1 MKKKIKVIELKVIE
15 LFAGVGGFRLGLE
28 GDKDGNSCTSGY
40 TEKLNS
46 VFKVVW
52 SNQYEPSTPSK
63 QWASDIYINQFGKE
77 NHSNDDLVEISKKP
91 AKLIKKELPDCD
103 LLVGGFP
110 CQDYSVANSLRTAKG
125 LLGKK
130 GVLWYAI
137 EGILEKLKR
146 KKPKYLILENVDR
159 LLKSPA
165 NQRGKD
171 FAVMLASLNNL
182 GYVVEWRVINAA
194 DFGFPQ
200 KRRRVFI
207 LAYLGKKNKNIFDYE
222 FEASEKKKEVFS
234 ISNNLK
240 EITKNFGKGDKVSK
254 FLNSGVSIEGN
265 IVTKSLVY
273 PTPKKVKLLKNILVP
288 ESKVEEEFWIGKND
302 EDAWREGKKGG
313 KKARISYRDGK
324 PYPYEF
330 SEGSMKFPDDLNSPS
345 RTIITSEGGK
355 YPSRF
360 KHIVDPKKNKK
371 YRRLTPLELER
382 LNMFP
387 DNHTKFE
394 GITNS
399 KRAFLMGNAL
409 VVGVVEKIG
418 LCIMKYDEIKK
429 KVTF

>member
-1 MKKKIKVIELKVIE
+1 MKKLKVIE

-28 GDKDGNSCTSGY
+28 GDKDGNSCSSDY
-40 TEKLNS
+40 KKKLNS
-46 VFKVVW
+46 AFKVVW
-52 SNQYEPSTPSK
+52 SNQYEPSTK
-63 QWASDIYINQFGKE
+63 VQWASDIYINQFGSK
-77 NHSNDDLVEISKKP
+77 NHSNEDIADIADKNKVVKD
-91 AKLIKKELPDCD
+91 LPDHD
-103 LLVGGFP
+103 VLVGGFP

-130 GVLWYAI
+130 GVLWWAI
-137 EGILEKLKR
+137 EGILEKLGR

-159 LLKSPA
+159 LLKSPV

-171 FAVMLASLNNL
+171 FAIMLASLNNL

-207 LAYLGKKNKNIFDYE
+207 LAYLGKKNKNILDYE
-222 FEASEKKKEVFS
+222 FKESEVKKENTFK
-234 ISNNLK
+234 ISDNLK
-240 EITKNFGKGDKVSK
+240 ELTKSFGKGDKVSK

-288 ESKVEEEFWIGKND
+288 EAKVEEEFWIKKENL
-302 EDAWREGKKGG
+302 AKWKKGKDR
-313 KKARISYRDGK
+313 KKLKRVSMRDGVAFK
-324 PYPYEF
+324 YKF
-330 SEGSMKFPDDLNSPS
+330 SEGRMKFPDDLNSPA
-345 RTIITSEGGK
+345 RTIITSEGGNS
-355 YPSRF
+355 PSRF
-360 KHIVDPKKNKK
+360 KHIVDPKKNQK
-371 YRRLTPLELER
+371 YRRLTPVELER

-387 DNHTKFE
+387 DNHTKFK

-418 LCIMKYDEIKK
+418 LCIIEYEKK
-429 KVTF
+429 GNLLK

>member
-1 MKKKIKVIELKVIE
+1 MKKLKVIE

-28 GDKDGNSCTSGY
+28 GDKDGNSCSSDY
-40 TEKLNS
+40 KKKLNS
-46 VFKVVW
+46 AFKVVW
-52 SNQYEPSTPSK
+52 SNQYEPSTK
-63 QWASDIYINQFGKE
+63 VQWASDIYINQFGSK
-77 NHSNDDLVEISKKP
+77 NHSNEDIADIADKNKVVKD
-91 AKLIKKELPDCD
+91 LPDHD
-103 LLVGGFP
+103 VLVGGFP

-130 GVLWYAI
+130 GVLWWAI
-137 EGILEKLKR
+137 EGILEKLGR

-159 LLKSPA
+159 LLKSPV

-171 FAVMLASLNNL
+171 FAIMLASLNNL

-207 LAYLGKKNKNIFDYE
+207 LAYLGKKNKNILDYE
-222 FEASEKKKEVFS
+222 FKESEVKKENTFK
-234 ISNNLK
+234 ISDNLK
-240 EITKNFGKGDKVSK
+240 ELTKSFGKGDKVSK

-288 ESKVEEEFWIGKND
+288 EAKVEEEFWIKKENL
-302 EDAWREGKKGG
+302 AKWKKGKDR
-313 KKARISYRDGK
+313 KKLKRVSMRDGVAFK
-324 PYPYEF
+324 YKF
-330 SEGSMKFPDDLNSPS
+330 SEGRMKFPDDLNSPA
-345 RTIITSEGGK
+345 RTIITSEGGNS
-355 YPSRF
+355 PSRF
-360 KHIVDPKKNKK
+360 KHIVDPKKNQK
-371 YRRLTPLELER
+371 YRRLTPVELER

-387 DNHTKFE
+387 DNHTKFK

-418 LCIMKYDEIKK
+418 LCIIEYEKK
-429 KVTF
+429 R

>member
-1 MKKKIKVIELKVIE
+1 MKKKLKVIE

-28 GDKDGNSCTSGY
+28 GDKDGNSSASGY
-40 TEKLNS
+40 TKKLNS
-46 VFKVVW
+46 IFKVVW
-52 SNQYEPSTPSK
+52 SNQFEPSTK
-63 QWASDIYINQFGKE
+63 VQWASDIYIKQFGSKG
-77 NHSNDDLVEISKKP
+77 HSNDDIAGIADEKNAVKD
-91 AKLIKKELPDCD
+91 LPDHD
-103 LLVGGFP
+103 ILVGGFP

-130 GVLWYAI
+130 GVLWWAI
-137 EGILEKLKR
+137 EGILDKLGR

-159 LLKSPA
+159 LLKSPV

-207 LAYLGKKNKNIFDYE
+207 LAYLAKKNKNILDYQ
-222 FEASEKKKEVFS
+222 FKHSEVKKENTFK
-234 ISNNLK
+234 ISDNLK
-240 EITKNFGKGDKVSK
+240 SITKNFGKGDKVSK
-254 FLNSGVSIEGN
+254 FLNSGVSIKGN

-273 PTPKKVKLLKNILVP
+273 PLPKKVKLLKDILVP
-288 ESKVEEEFWIGKND
+288 ESKVEEEFWIKKENLA
-302 EDAWREGKKGG
+302 EWKKGKDS
-313 KKARISYRDGK
+313 KKLERVSMRDGVAFEYK
-324 PYPYEF
+324 F
-330 SEGSMKFPDDLNSPS
+330 SEGSMKFPDDLSSPA

-355 YPSRF
+355 SPSRF
-360 KHIVDPKKNKK
+360 KHIVDPKKNQKF
-371 YRRLTPLELER
+371 RRLTPVELER

-387 DNHTKFE
+387 DDHTKFE

-418 LCIMKYDEIKK
+418 LCVMQYEKNKK
-429 KVTF
+429 K

>member
-1 MKKKIKVIELKVIE
+1 MKKLKVIE

-28 GDKDGNSCTSGY
+28 GDKDGNSCSSDY
-40 TEKLNS
+40 KKKLNS
-46 VFKVVW
+46 AFKVVW
-52 SNQYEPSTPSK
+52 SNQYEPSTK
-63 QWASDIYINQFGKE
+63 VQWASDIYINQFGSK
-77 NHSNDDLVEISKKP
+77 NHSNEDIADIADKNKVVKD
-91 AKLIKKELPDCD
+91 LPDHD
-103 LLVGGFP
+103 VLVGGFP

-130 GVLWYAI
+130 GVLWWAI
-137 EGILEKLKR
+137 EGILEKLGR

-159 LLKSPA
+159 LLKSPV

-171 FAVMLASLNNL
+171 FAIMLASLNNL

-207 LAYLGKKNKNIFDYE
+207 LAYLGKKNKNILDYE
-222 FEASEKKKEVFS
+222 FKESEVKKENTFK
-234 ISNNLK
+234 ISDNLK
-240 EITKNFGKGDKVSK
+240 ELTKSFGKGDKVSK

-288 ESKVEEEFWIGKND
+288 EAKVEEEFWIKKENL
-302 EDAWREGKKGG
+302 AKWKKGKDR
-313 KKARISYRDGK
+313 KKLKRVSMRDGVAFK
-324 PYPYEF
+324 YKF
-330 SEGSMKFPDDLNSPS
+330 SEGRMKFPDDLNSPA
-345 RTIITSEGGK
+345 RTIITSEGGNS
-355 YPSRF
+355 PSRF
-360 KHIVDPKKNKK
+360 KHIVDPKKNQK
-371 YRRLTPLELER
+371 YRRLTPVELER

-387 DNHTKFE
+387 DNHTKFK

-418 LCIMKYDEIKK
+418 LCIMEYEKK
-429 KVTF
+429 SNLLK